1 MDGCADH
8 TPSPS
13 GPSEEPTEPRASQA
27 TLLED
32 VDMSSGSS
40 GNETSENGS
49 TGRDSRHSGCGDSGR
64 EPGLLLLPVFPG
76 SRGETRSS
84 AVGQTAS
91 SSSGQ
96 VQQAHV
102 QLPGGESL
110 ASPGAT
116 PAPFGKTPRA
126 VFCLCFP
133 A

>member
-1 MDGCADH
+1 M
-8 TPSPS
+8 PS
-13 GPSEEPTEPRASQA
+13 GHQVMPPYPLRWCW
-27 TLLED
+27 
-32 VDMSSGSS
+32 
-40 GNETSENGS
+40 
-49 TGRDSRHSGCGDSGR
+49 GCLTHR